1 MNILIIEDEKR
12 NAKLLER
19 LLLEIDFTYIIN
31 GPLVSVEETVEYLNS
46 HNQPDLILADI
57 RLTDGLSFEAIRQ
70 SGTNAPII
78 FTTAYDE
85 YAIKAFKFNS
95 FDYLLKPIDIDELR
109 AAIKKVTKTGI
120 NTENNNIQQL
130 IAQMQDNN
138 YNYRE
143 RFLIPWRDGYRCVM
157 VNDINHIVLKNRIVA
172 IQLNNNTSLN
182 IPYTMDELEKQLN
195 PKTFFR
201 ANRQYLININHILSI
216 SNYFNNRLIIRLKG
230 YDNEEIIISRDKV
243 AEFKAWLDK

>member
-19 LLLEIDFTYIIN
+19 LLLEIDSTYIIN
-31 GPLVSVEETVEYLNS
+31 GPLVSVEETVAYLNS
-46 HNQPDLILADI
+46 NNQPNLILADI

-70 SGTNAPII
+70 SRTNAPII

-109 AAIKKVTKTGI
+109 AAIKKVTKTEI
-120 NTENNNIQQL
+120 ITQNNNIQQL
-130 IAQMQDNN
+130 IAQMQENN

-157 VNDINHIVLKNRIVA
+157 VNDINHIVLKNRIVTV
-172 IQLNNNTSLN
+172 QLNDNTSLN

-195 PKTFFR
+195 PKVFFR

-230 YDNEEIIISRDKV
+230 YDNEEIIISRDRV
-243 AEFKAWLDK
+243 AEIKVWLDR

>member
-19 LLLEIDFTYIIN
+19 LLLEIDSRYIIN
-31 GPLVSVEETVEYLNS
+31 GPLVSVEETVAYLNS
-46 HNQPDLILADI
+46 NNQPNLILADI

-109 AAIKKVTKTGI
+109 AAIKKVMKTGI

-157 VNDINHIVLKNRIVA
+157 VNDINHIVLKNRIVTV
-172 IQLNNNTSLN
+172 QLNDNTSLN

-195 PKTFFR
+195 PKVFFR

-230 YDNEEIIISRDKV
+230 YDNEEIIISRDRV
-243 AEFKAWLDK
+243 AEIKVWLDR

>member
-19 LLLEIDFTYIIN
+19 LLLEIDSTYIIN

-70 SGTNAPII
+70 SGTNVPII

>member
-19 LLLEIDFTYIIN
+19 LLLEIDSTYIIN

-216 SNYFNNRLIIRLKG
+216 LNYFNNRLIIRLKG

>member
-19 LLLEIDFTYIIN
+19 LLLEIDSRYIIN
-31 GPLVSVEETVEYLNS
+31 GPLVSVEETVAYLNS
-46 HNQPDLILADI
+46 SNQPNLILADI

-109 AAIKKVTKTGI
+109 AAIKKVMKTGI

-157 VNDINHIVLKNRIVA
+157 VNDINHIVLKNRIVTV
-172 IQLNNNTSLN
+172 QLNDNTSLN

-195 PKTFFR
+195 PKVFFR

-230 YDNEEIIISRDKV
+230 YDNEEIIISRDRV
-243 AEFKAWLDK
+243 AEIKVWLDR

>member
-19 LLLEIDFTYIIN
+19 LLLEIDSTYIIN

-109 AAIKKVTKTGI
+109 AAIKKVMKTGI
-120 NTENNNIQQL
+120 NRENNNIQQL

>member
-19 LLLEIDFTYIIN
+19 LLLEIDSTYIIN

-109 AAIKKVTKTGI
+109 AAIKKVMKTGI

-195 PKTFFR
+195 PKMFFR

>member
-19 LLLEIDFTYIIN
+19 LLLEIDSTYIIN
-31 GPLVSVEETVEYLNS
+31 GPLVSVEETVAYLNS
-46 HNQPDLILADI
+46 NNQPNLILADI

-70 SGTNAPII
+70 SGTDAPII

-109 AAIKKVTKTGI
+109 AAIKKVTKTKI
-120 NTENNNIQQL
+120 YTQNNNIQQL
-130 IAQMQDNN
+130 IAQMQENN

-157 VNDINHIVLKNRIVA
+157 VNDINHIVLKNRIVTV
-172 IQLNNNTSLN
+172 QLNDNTSLN

-195 PKTFFR
+195 PKVFFR

-230 YDNEEIIISRDKV
+230 YDNEEIIISRDRV
-243 AEFKAWLDK
+243 AEIKVWLDR

>member
-19 LLLEIDFTYIIN
+19 LLLEIDSRYIIN
-31 GPLVSVEETVEYLNS
+31 GPLVSVEETVAYLNS
-46 HNQPDLILADI
+46 SNQPNLILADI

-109 AAIKKVTKTGI
+109 AAIKKVTKTEI
-120 NTENNNIQQL
+120 ITQNNNIQQL
-130 IAQMQDNN
+130 IAQMQENN

-157 VNDINHIVLKNRIVA
+157 VNDINHIVLKNRIVTV
-172 IQLNNNTSLN
+172 QLNDNTSLN

-195 PKTFFR
+195 PKVFFR

-243 AEFKAWLDK
+243 AEIKVWLDR

>member
-19 LLLEIDFTYIIN
+19 LLLEIDSTYIIN

-109 AAIKKVTKTGI
+109 AAIKKVMKTGI

-195 PKTFFR
+195 PKMFFR

-230 YDNEEIIISRDKV
+230 YGNEEIIISRDKV
-243 AEFKAWLDK
+243 TEFKAWLDK

>member
-19 LLLEIDFTYIIN
+19 LLLEIDSTYIIN

-109 AAIKKVTKTGI
+109 AAIKKVMKTGI

>member
-19 LLLEIDFTYIIN
+19 LLLEIDSRYIIN
-31 GPLVSVEETVEYLNS
+31 GPLVSVEETVAYLNS
-46 HNQPDLILADI
+46 NNQPNLILADI

-109 AAIKKVTKTGI
+109 AAIKKVTKTEI
-120 NTENNNIQQL
+120 ITQNNNIQQL
-130 IAQMQDNN
+130 IAQMQENN

-157 VNDINHIVLKNRIVA
+157 VNDINHIVLKNRIVTV
-172 IQLNNNTSLN
+172 QLNDNTSLN

-195 PKTFFR
+195 PKVFFR

-230 YDNEEIIISRDKV
+230 YDNEEIIISRDRV
-243 AEFKAWLDK
+243 AEIKVWLDR

>member
-19 LLLEIDFTYIIN
+19 LLLEIDSTYIIN

-230 YDNEEIIISRDKV
+230 YDNQEIIISRDKV

>member
-19 LLLEIDFTYIIN
+19 LLLEIDSTYIIN

-216 SNYFNNRLIIRLKG
+216 SNYFTIVRYKIIRYKFFKLP
-230 YDNEEIIISRDKV
+230 DKP
-243 AEFKAWLDK
+243 LCQ

>member
-19 LLLEIDFTYIIN
+19 LLLEIDSRYIIN
-31 GPLVSVEETVEYLNS
+31 GPLVSVEETVAYLNS
-46 HNQPDLILADI
+46 SNQPNLILADI

-109 AAIKKVTKTGI
+109 AAIKKVTKTEI
-120 NTENNNIQQL
+120 ITQNNNIQQL
-130 IAQMQDNN
+130 IAQMQENN

-157 VNDINHIVLKNRIVA
+157 VNDINHIVLKNRIVTV
-172 IQLNNNTSLN
+172 QLNDNTSLN

-195 PKTFFR
+195 PKVFFR

-230 YDNEEIIISRDKV
+230 YDNEEIIISRDRV
-243 AEFKAWLDK
+243 AEIKVWLDR

>member
-19 LLLEIDFTYIIN
+19 LLLEIDSTYIIN

>member
-19 LLLEIDFTYIIN
+19 LLLEIDSTYIIN
-31 GPLVSVEETVEYLNS
+31 GPLVSVEETVAYLNS
-46 HNQPDLILADI
+46 NNQPNLILADI

-109 AAIKKVTKTGI
+109 AAIKKVMKTGI

-157 VNDINHIVLKNRIVA
+157 VNDINHIVLKNRIVTV
-172 IQLNNNTSLN
+172 QLNDNTSLN

-195 PKTFFR
+195 PKVFFR

-230 YDNEEIIISRDKV
+230 YDNEEIIISRDRV
-243 AEFKAWLDK
+243 AEIKVWLDR

>member
-19 LLLEIDFTYIIN
+19 LLLEIDSTYIIN

-195 PKTFFR
+195 PKMFFR